1 MKFNFDDYGES
12 YVMHCETQEA
22 ADTFLSYLHS
32 IGKCWRS
39 GDAYVRNT
47 FWTQYEDRTC
57 YNFCNG
63 TYGSLGFFQDKGCRI
78 LIFYDFDW
86 DLKDTVS
93 FEYSFDQLLEE
104 DA

>member
-1 MKFNFDDYGES
+1 MKFNFDDYGKS

-22 ADTFLSYLHS
+22 ADTFLSYLRS

-39 GDAYVRNT
+39 GDAYVG
-47 FWTQYEDRTC
+47 RTHWMDYKDQMC
-57 YNFCNG
+57 YKFRNG
-63 TYGSLGFFQDKGCRI
+63 TYGSLEFFQSKGHRV
-78 LIFYDFDW
+78 LNFYDFDW
-86 DLKDTVS
+86 DLKDAVS